1 MLEAGTSEEEEE
13 VKHSQQNDQQ
23 SQLHVARSGTDQSDK
38 LQQEQIDQTDQERN
52 PLKPFNVWAA
62 IRLRVQRPL
71 GEWLGMTVFTFV
83 GISTNLAVITSS
95 NQAGTMET
103 QYWAWGL
110 ATMMG

>member
-13 VKHSQQNDQQ
+13 VKHSQQNEQQ
-23 SQLHVARSGTDQSDK
+23 SDTDQSDK
-38 LQQEQIDQTDQERN
+38 LQQEQTDQTDQERN

-83 GISTNLAVITSS
+83 GISTNLAVVTSS

-110 ATMMG
+110 ATMMGE